1 MDNILKSVFDLP
13 DISFIENDT
22 LDAMMHRLVS
32 NYEKRYK
39 EVTGQ
44 TVSLGAADPA
54 RIQLYAIA
62 LDLYQIEQYV
72 DRAGKQD
79 LLKYSYDSFLDNLA
93 GNRGVTRQQAAA
105 ARTTIRFTLSA
116 VRDYAIGIPAGT
128 RLTNGDGVYFQT
140 SEYTEA
146 PAGSSY
152 VDVEAECTAQGIEGN
167 NFLPGQINILVDPLP
182 YVESVANTTTTA
194 GGTDLE
200 DDRSLAERTFL
211 APSGYSTAG
220 PQDAYTYWTKTRN
233 TFWVRTY
240 NTDIGSVRP
249 TTPEPGKVTVYILMQ
264 DGTLPGAEVID
275 GLQDFLAQE
284 EIRPMTDLVTVSA
297 PEVKTFDISLTYY
310 IARSNQ
316 ASATTIQE
324 KVAAAVQDFITW
336 QTTEIG
342 RDLNPTELIRRVQE
356 AGAKRVVL
364 EAPDFA
370 VISETQ
376 VAQLGTK
383 AVAYGGMEDD

>member
-32 NYEKRYK
+32 NYEKKYK

-79 LLKYSYDSFLDNLA
+79 LLKYSYDGFLDNLA

-128 RLTNGDGVYFQT
+128 RLTNGDGIYFQT
-140 SEYTEA
+140 VEYTEA
-146 PAGSSY
+146 PAGASY

-167 NFLPGQINILVDPLP
+167 SFLPGQIDILVDPLP
-182 YVESVANTTTTA
+182 YVASVTNTTTTA

-220 PQDAYTYWTKTRN
+220 PQDAYTYWAK
-233 TFWVRTY
+233 TY

-249 TTPEPGKVTVYILMQ
+249 VSLQEAGKAEVYILMR
-264 DGTLPGAEVID
+264 DGTLPGQEVIE
-275 GLQDFLAQE
+275 GLQEFLQDRE
-284 EIRPMTDLVTVSA
+284 VRPMTDLVTVSA
-297 PEVKTFDISLTYY
+297 PGVRTYDLELTYY
-310 IARSNQ
+310 IGRSNKAQ
-316 ASATTIQE
+316 ATAIQSRVTE
-324 KVAAAVQDFITW
+324 AIAAYNRW

-342 RDLNPTELIRRVQE
+342 RDINPSELIRRIRE
-356 AGAKRVVL
+356 AGAKRPIMVSP
-364 EAPDFA
+364 EYTPIGDT
-370 VISETQ
+370 E
-376 VAQLGTK
+376 VAQLGTVK
-383 AVAYGGMEDD
+383 VSYGGLEDD

>member
-220 PQDAYTYWTKTRN
+220 PQDAYT
-233 TFWVRTY
+233 FWVRTY

-342 RDLNPTELIRRVQE
+342 RDLNPTELIRRVQA